1 MMNKRNVI
9 FKMAFGLLV
18 FCLSMAPLHVSAVE
32 TINPVNPVNPGVNV
46 LVEPD
51 DLFPIMDEPVTS
63 DLTLLH
69 AGTVL
74 DSNRW
79 IQSFTKDSNYYYFVQ
94 MTNPDKGHL
103 RITRVKYTAPH
114 QYTKDHMDLLGF
126 GHGTNI
132 DCTVHNGR
140 TYLWIGSLMDKKT
153 KNTKAISCFR
163 YVSGGIVRKKAGNT
177 YKIRMKGRLKKAE
190 NVFPAV
196 SQDGKYLFVRY
207 TYQKKQ
213 YFQKYRIYSGCKI
226 KNNHPLMKLCISATA
241 GDFQGFDVYKNYIY
255 TIEGSPTALFL
266 SSFDKNRAFQSTIVR
281 ITNYKT
287 ASTTF
292 KIITGAQSMSF
303 REPEGIKVMKNR
315 RVEILFVSNMLEKQR
330 CNIYKLK

>member
-1 MMNKRNVI
+1 MKNWFVFLKTALRLT
-9 FKMAFGLLV
+9 LLI
-18 FCLSMAPLHVSAVE
+18 FCLFMIPVHVSAAE
-32 TINPVNPVNPGVNV
+32 PGVDA
-46 LVEPD
+46 LMEPD
-51 DLFPIMDEPVTS
+51 DLFPVGDEPAGS

-74 DSNRW
+74 DSDRW
-79 IQSFTKDSNYYYFVQ
+79 IQSFTKDANYYYFVQ
-94 MTNPDKGHL
+94 MTDPDKGHL

-114 QYTKDHMDLLGF
+114 QYTKDHMDLRGF

-132 DCTVHNGR
+132 DCTVYHGR
-140 TYLWIGSLMDKKT
+140 TYLWIGSLMSKKT

-163 YVSGGIVRKKAGNT
+163 YVKDGIAKKKAGNT

-213 YFQKYRIYSGCKI
+213 YFQKYRIYAGKRI
-226 KNNHPLMKLCISATA
+226 RNNSPLLQICLPATA
-241 GDFQGFDVYKNYIY
+241 GDFQGFDVYKDYIY

-266 SSFDKNRAFQSTIVR
+266 SSYDKTRSFQSTIVR

-287 ASTTF
+287 LS
-292 KIITGAQSMSF
+292 KRIRIISGAKTMSF
-303 REPEGIKVMKNR
+303 REPEGIKVMKNKR
-315 RVEILFVSNMLEKQR
+315 IEILFVSNMLEKQR
-330 CNIYKLK
+330 CNIYQLKK

>member
-1 MMNKRNVI
+1 MKRRRVYLMI
-9 FKMAFGLLV
+9 IPLLV
-18 FCLSMAPLHVSAVE
+18 FCLFMIPGHVSAAE
-32 TINPVNPVNPGVNV
+32 AGVDV
-46 LVEPD
+46 LLEPD
-51 DLFPIMDEPVTS
+51 DLFPVKEEPVTS

-103 RITRVKYTAPH
+103 RVTRVKYTAPH

-132 DCTVHNGR
+132 DCTVYHGR
-140 TYLWIGSLMDKKT
+140 TYLWIGSVMSKKT
-153 KNTKAISCFR
+153 KNTTAISCFR
-163 YVSGGIVRKKAGNT
+163 YISGGIVKRKAGNT

-213 YFQKYRIYSGCKI
+213 YFQKYRIYSGHRI
-226 KNNHPLMKLCISATA
+226 KNNRPLMKLCIPATA

-266 SSFDKNRAFQSTIVR
+266 SSYDKTRNFQSTIIR

-287 ASTTF
+287 MSRRVQ
-292 KIITGAQSMSF
+292 IVSGARSMSF
-303 REPEGIKVMKNR
+303 REPEGIKVMKNK